1 LFPEGQVVRQEAGFP
16 AFSLSGGDF
25 PLMNTLTLS
34 LKSVSR
40 LGWLI
45 LTLLPASIALAA
57 PVAHF
62 SRTTGYVTVASAQTP
77 AKAASSGMGI
87 DNGAIVTTGGD
98 GQTVIKFQDGQIV
111 ALQSK
116 SVFRISDYQF
126 NQAAPEKGQSFMAL
140 LQGGARIVT
149 GLIGNR
155 NREGWKLALP
165 TATAGIRGTDF
176 FALIRE
182 TAAFFKVNVGS
193 IAATNGG
200 GTGVFVAGQNALAD
214 SVTTLAKV
222 ISDSEL
228 PAGLFSELE
237 GMSLTGSLSGPA
249 SGAAGPAGTMIGP
262 VPAWAVGLGIGGA
275 AIGATIAADDDTSAT
290 THH

>member
-1 LFPEGQVVRQEAGFP
+1 
-16 AFSLSGGDF
+16 
-25 PLMNTLTLS
+25 MNTLTLS

-40 LGWLI
+40 LAWLV
-45 LTLLPASIALAA
+45 LVVLPASVALAA
-57 PVAHF
+57 PVANL
-62 SRTTGYVTVASAQTP
+62 SRITGYVSVATAKAP
-77 AKAASSGMGI
+77 AKSASNGMGL
-87 DNGAIVTTGGD
+87 DNGAIVTTGAD
-98 GQTVIKFQDGQIV
+98 GQAVIKFQDGQVV

-126 NQAAPEKGQSFMAL
+126 NQAAPEKGQSFLAL

-182 TAAFFKVNVGS
+182 STAYFKVNVGS

-200 GTGVFVAGQNALAD
+200 GTAMFAAGQNALAE
-214 SVTTLAKV
+214 SITTLTKA
-222 ISDSEL
+222 ITDAEL
-228 PAGLFSELE
+228 PPGLFSELE
-237 GMSLTGSLSGPA
+237 GMSLTGGLSGPS
-249 SGAAGPAGTMIGP
+249 SGAAGPLGPTIGP
-262 VPAWAVGLGIGGA
+262 IPAWAVGLGIGGA
-275 AIGATIAADDDTSAT
+275 TIGAAIAADDDDATT

>member
-1 LFPEGQVVRQEAGFP
+1 
-16 AFSLSGGDF
+16 
-25 PLMNTLTLS
+25 MNTLTLS
-34 LKSVSR
+34 LKSVRR
-40 LGWLI
+40 LAWLV
-45 LTLLPASIALAA
+45 LAVLPASIALAA

-62 SRTTGYVTVASAQTP
+62 SRTTGYVTVATAQAP
-77 AKAASSGMGI
+77 AKAASNGMGI
-87 DNGAIVTTGGD
+87 DNGAIVSTGTN
-98 GQTVIKFQDGQIV
+98 GQAVIKFQDGQIV

-126 NQAAPEKGQSFMAL
+126 NQAAPEKGQSFLAL

-176 FALIRE
+176 SAAIRE
-182 TAAFFKVNVGS
+182 SAAYFKVNSGS
-193 IAATNGG
+193 ISSTNGG
-200 GTGVFVAGQNALAD
+200 GTAVFAAGQNALAD
-214 SVTTLAKV
+214 NVSTLTRL

-228 PAGLFSELE
+228 PPGLFSELE

-249 SGAAGPAGTMIGP
+249 TGAAGPAGPMIGP
-262 VPAWAVGLGIGGA
+262 VPVWAVGLGIGAA
-275 AIGATIAADDDTSAT
+275 AIGATIASENDHDNAT
-290 THH
+290 TTQH

>member
-1 LFPEGQVVRQEAGFP
+1 
-16 AFSLSGGDF
+16 
-25 PLMNTLTLS
+25 MNTLTLS
-34 LKSVSR
+34 LKSFSP
-40 LGWLI
+40 LAWLA
-45 LTLLPASIALAA
+45 LAPLPASIALAA

-62 SRTTGYVTVASAQTP
+62 SRVTGYVTVATAKAP
-77 AKAASSGMGI
+77 AKSASNGMGI
-87 DNGAIVTTGGD
+87 DNGSIVTTGD
-98 GQTVIKFQDGQIV
+98 TGQAVIRFQDGQIV

-116 SVFRISDYQF
+116 TVVRISDYQF
-126 NQAAPEKGQSFMAL
+126 NQAAPEKGQSFLAL

-176 FALIRE
+176 LALIRGNV
-182 TAAFFKVNVGS
+182 AYFKVNLGS
-193 IAATNGG
+193 VASTNGG
-200 GTGVFVAGQNALAD
+200 GTAVFNSGQYAVADNV
-214 SVTTLAKV
+214 STLTKV
-222 ISDSEL
+222 ISDADL

-237 GMSLTGSLSGPA
+237 KISLTGSLSGPS
-249 SGAAGPAGTMIGP
+249 SGAGGPAGPMIGP

-275 AIGATIAADDDTSAT
+275 AIGATIASDDDDAT